1 MMDKLIDKKEMN
13 GDIRTGLLEK
23 IADLH
28 GTPQGAY
35 NIREN
40 GEAAARANTD
50 EITIETKED
59 KPGINI
65 IVKSGTKNKS
75 VHIPVIITKTGITEM
90 VYNDFVIGDDCD
102 VLIVAGCGIHN
113 SGDEASAHDGVHHLE
128 VGKNSKV
135 RYIEKHYGEGN
146 GSGERI
152 MNPVMTAHVGANST
166 LDIESVQIG
175 GIDSTNRKTVITAD
189 EGAEVV
195 IAERIMSDGHQD
207 VVSDTEIV
215 LNGRDSKARINSRS
229 VAKGSSTQLFY
240 PRLIGNTDCFGHV
253 QCDSIIMDDAKIR
266 SIPEICANSVDARL
280 IHEAAIGKIAGDQI
294 LKLMTLG
301 LTAEEAEEKIL
312 SGLLK

>member
-1 MMDKLIDKKEMN
+1 MQEDVRRE
-13 GDIRTGLLEK
+13 LLEK

-28 GTPQGAY
+28 GVPEGAY

-40 GEAAARANTD
+40 SELAGRHNTE
-50 EITIETKED
+50 EITIETKTD

-65 IVKSGTKNKS
+65 YVKDGTKNKS

-90 VYNDFVIGDDCD
+90 VYNEFFIGEDCD

-113 SGDEASAHDGVHHLE
+113 AGDATSAHDGLHTFE
-128 VGKNSKV
+128 IGKNSHV

-152 MNPVMTAHVGANST
+152 MNPTMTAHLAPGASME
-166 LDIESVQIG
+166 IETVQIG
-175 GIDSTNRKTVITAD
+175 GIDSTNRKTTIH
-189 EGAEVV
+189 AEENCEVAV
-195 IAERIMSDGHQD
+195 NERIMSDGRQN
-207 VVSDTEIV
+207 VMSETEVI
-215 LNGRDSKARINSRS
+215 LDGNGSRARINSRS
-229 VAKGSSTQLFY
+229 VAKGSSTQVFY
-240 PRLIGNTDCFGHV
+240 PRMTGNADCFGHV

-301 LTAEEAEEKIL
+301 LTHDEAEEKIL

>member
-1 MMDKLIDKKEMN
+1 MN
-13 GDIRTGLLEK
+13 QDIRRGLLEK

-28 GTPQGAY
+28 DVPAGAY

-40 GEAAARANTD
+40 GESAGRRNTD
-50 EITIETKED
+50 EITIETKTD

-65 IVKSGTKNKS
+65 IVKSGTKNRS
-75 VHIPVIITKTGITEM
+75 VHIPVIITQTGITEM
-90 VYNDFVIGDDCD
+90 VYNDFIIGDDCD

-113 SGDEASAHDGVHHLE
+113 TGDEASGHDGVHSFE
-128 VGKNSKV
+128 VGKNSRV

-152 MNPVMTAHVGANST
+152 MNPEMTAHLAEGASME
-166 LDIESVQIG
+166 IESVQIG
-175 GIDSTNRKTVITAD
+175 GIDSTNRKTVITA
-189 EGAEVV
+189 EAGCEVLMS
-195 IAERIMSDGHQD
+195 ERIMSDGHQN
-207 VVSDTEIV
+207 VVSDTEII
-215 LNGRDSKARINSRS
+215 LNGADSKARINSRS
-229 VAKGSSTQLFY
+229 VAKGNSTQVFY
-240 PRLIGNTDCFGHV
+240 PKLTGNADCFGHV

-280 IHEAAIGKIAGDQI
+280 VHEAAIGKIAGDQI

-312 SGLLK
+312 NGLLK

>member
-1 MMDKLIDKKEMN
+1 MSMN
-13 GDIRTGLLEK
+13 EDIRRGLLEK
-23 IADLH
+23 VADLH

-40 GEAAARANTD
+40 GQSAGRQNTD
-50 EITIETKED
+50 EITIETKTD

-75 VHIPVIITKTGITEM
+75 VHIPVVITKTGLTEM
-90 VYNDFVIGDDCD
+90 VYNDFIIGDDCD

-128 VGKNSKV
+128 IGRNSKV

-152 MNPVMTAHVGANST
+152 MNPAMTANLAPGST

-175 GIDSTNRKTVITAD
+175 GIDSTNRKTVITAA
-189 EGAEVV
+189 EGCEVNM
-195 IAERIMSDGHQD
+195 AERLMSDGHQN
-207 VVSDTEIV
+207 VVSDTEII
-215 LNGRDSKARINSRS
+215 LNGDDSSARINSRS
-229 VAKGSSTQLFY
+229 VAKGESTQVFY
-240 PRLIGNTDCFGHV
+240 PKLTGNADCFGHV
-253 QCDSIIMDDAKIR
+253 QCDSIIMDNAKIR

-280 IHEAAIGKIAGDQI
+280 VHEAAIGKIAGDQI
-294 LKLMTLG
+294 MKLMTLG
-301 LTAEEAEEKIL
+301 LTAEEAEERIL
-312 SGLLK
+312 NGLLK

>member
-1 MMDKLIDKKEMN
+1 MN
-13 GDIRTGLLEK
+13 QDIRRGLLEK

-28 GTPQGAY
+28 DVPAGAY

-40 GEAAARANTD
+40 GESIRQNTD
-50 EITIETKED
+50 EIVIETKTD

-75 VHIPVIITKTGITEM
+75 VHIPVLITKTGLTEM
-90 VYNDFVIGDDCD
+90 VYNDFIVGDDCD

-113 SGDEASAHDGVHHLE
+113 TGDEASAHDGVHSFE
-128 VGKNSKV
+128 VGKNSHV

-152 MNPVMTAHVGANST
+152 MNPEMTAHLAEGASME
-166 LDIESVQIG
+166 IESVQIG
-175 GIDSTNRKTVITAD
+175 GIDSTNRKTVITA
-189 EGAEVV
+189 EAKCEVLLS
-195 IAERIMSDGHQD
+195 ERLMTDGHQD

-215 LNGRDSKARINSRS
+215 LNGADSKARINSRS
-229 VAKGSSTQLFY
+229 VAKGNSTQLFY
-240 PRLIGNTDCFGHV
+240 PKLTGNADCFGHV

-266 SIPEICANSVDARL
+266 SIPEICANCVDARL
-280 IHEAAIGKIAGDQI
+280 VHEAAIGKIAGDQI

-301 LTAEEAEEKIL
+301 LTAEEAEERIIA
-312 SGLLK
+312 GLLK

>member
-1 MMDKLIDKKEMN
+1 MDK
-13 GDIRTGLLEK
+13 DIRLGLLEK
-23 IADLH
+23 VADLH

-40 GEAAARANTD
+40 GESAGRQNTD
-50 EITIETKED
+50 EITIETKND
-59 KPGINI
+59 KPGINV

-75 VHIPVIITKTGITEM
+75 VHIPVVITKTGLTEM
-90 VYNDFVIGDDCD
+90 VYNDFIIGDDCD

-128 VGKNSKV
+128 IGKNSKV

-152 MNPVMTAHVGANST
+152 MNPEMTANLAPGAS

-175 GIDSTNRKTVITAD
+175 GIDSTNRKTVITA
-189 EGAEVV
+189 AEKCEVNM
-195 IAERIMSDGHQD
+195 AERLMSDGKQN

-215 LNGRDSKARINSRS
+215 LNGKDSKARINSRS
-229 VAKGSSTQLFY
+229 VAKGDSTQLFY
-240 PRLIGNTDCFGHV
+240 PKLTGNNDCFGHV
-253 QCDSIIMDDAKIR
+253 TCDSIIMDNAKVR

-280 IHEAAIGKIAGDQI
+280 VHEAAIGKIAGDQI

-312 SGLLK
+312 NGLLK

>member
-1 MMDKLIDKKEMN
+1 MEMN
-13 GDIRTGLLEK
+13 PDIRKDLLSK

-40 GEAAARANTD
+40 GGLSERKNTD
-50 EITIETKED
+50 EITIETKTD
-59 KPGINI
+59 KPGIDI
-65 IVKSGTKNKS
+65 IVKPGTKNKS
-75 VHIPVIITKTGITEM
+75 VHIPVLITQTGIKEM
-90 VYNDFVIGDDCD
+90 VYNDFFIGEDCD

-113 SGDEASAHDGVHHLE
+113 SGEEASAHDGIHAFKI
-128 VGKNSKV
+128 GKNSRV
-135 RYIEKHYGEGN
+135 RYIEKHYGAGG

-152 MNPVMTAHVGANST
+152 MNPEMTADLEEGAT
-166 LDIESVQIG
+166 LEIESVQIG
-175 GIDSTNRKTVITAD
+175 GIDSTIRKTVINAASD
-189 EGAEVV
+189 CE
-195 IAERIMSDGHQD
+195 ILLSERIMSDGHQK

-215 LNGRDSKARINSRS
+215 LNGTGSKARINSRS
-229 VAKGSSTQLFY
+229 VAKGNSEQIFY
-240 PRLIGNTDCFGHV
+240 PKLTGNGDCFGHV
-253 QCDSIIMDDAKIR
+253 QCDSIIMDDAKIS
-266 SIPEICANSVDARL
+266 SIPAINANSVDARL

>member
-1 MMDKLIDKKEMN
+1 MSNLMNNVKMDKDVRR
-13 GDIRTGLLEK
+13 DLLEK

-28 GTPQGAY
+28 GVPEGAY

-40 GEAAARANTD
+40 GEGVERQSTD
-50 EITIETKED
+50 EITIETKTD

-75 VHIPVIITKTGITEM
+75 VHIPVIITKTGLTEM
-90 VYNDFVIGDDCD
+90 VYNDFIIGDDCD

-113 SGDEASAHDGVHHLE
+113 TGDEASAHDGVHSFE
-128 VGKNSKV
+128 IGENSRV
-135 RYIEKHYGEGN
+135 RYIEKHYGDGN

-152 MNPVMTAHVGANST
+152 MNPQMTANLKKGAA
-166 LDIESVQIG
+166 LEIESVQIG
-175 GIDSTNRKTVITAD
+175 GIDSTDRKTTIIAD
-189 EGAEVV
+189 EDCEVLL
-195 IAERIMSDGHQD
+195 AERLMTDGHQK
-207 VVSDTEIV
+207 VNSDTEIV
-215 LNGRDSKARINSRS
+215 LNGKNSKARINSRS
-229 VAKGSSTQLFY
+229 VAKGNSEQIFY
-240 PRLIGNTDCFGHV
+240 PRLIGNCDCFGHV

-280 IHEAAIGKIAGDQI
+280 VHEAAIGKIAGDQI

-312 SGLLK
+312 NGLLK

>member
-1 MMDKLIDKKEMN
+1 MN
-13 GDIRTGLLEK
+13 QDIRRGLLKK

-28 GTPQGAY
+28 DVPAGAY

-40 GEAAARANTD
+40 GESVRQNTD
-50 EITIETKED
+50 EIVIETKTD

-75 VHIPVIITKTGITEM
+75 VHIPVLITKTGLTEL
-90 VYNDFVIGDDCD
+90 VYNDFIIGDDCD

-113 SGDEASAHDGVHHLE
+113 TGDEASAHDGVHSFE
-128 VGKNSKV
+128 VGKNSHV

-152 MNPVMTAHVGANST
+152 MNPEMTAHLAEGASME
-166 LDIESVQIG
+166 IESVQIG
-175 GIDSTNRKTVITAD
+175 GIDSTNRKTVITA
-189 EGAEVV
+189 EAKCEVLLS
-195 IAERIMSDGHQD
+195 ERLMTDGHQD
-207 VVSDTEIV
+207 VVSDTEII
-215 LNGRDSKARINSRS
+215 LNGADSKARINSRS
-229 VAKGSSTQLFY
+229 VAKGNSTQLFY
-240 PRLIGNTDCFGHV
+240 PKLTGNADCFGHV

-266 SIPEICANSVDARL
+266 SIPEICANCVDARL
-280 IHEAAIGKIAGDQI
+280 VHEAAIGKIAGDQI

-312 SGLLK
+312 NGLLK